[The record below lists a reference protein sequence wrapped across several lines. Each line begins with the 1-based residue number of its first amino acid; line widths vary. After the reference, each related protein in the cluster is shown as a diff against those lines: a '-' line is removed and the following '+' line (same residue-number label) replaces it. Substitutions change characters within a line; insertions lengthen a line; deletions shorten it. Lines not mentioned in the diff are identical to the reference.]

1 MRTWLLRGGVLAV
14 LHAAA
19 QVLVS
24 AYTVRHPTGSTWLTS
39 LVLGV
44 LVAIAGGWAAVD
56 TWLDVPERGRVW
68 LTAAFVAGWLAGV
81 LAVLG
86 KALWVDNTG
95 TSELGG
101 ALTGGAAFTA
111 LVVLVPAGI
120 GLLVGRF
127 VGQRSGH
134 SPAGSEQD
142 TARTG

>member
-14 LHAAA
+14 LHAVA

-39 LVLGV
+39 LVLGI
-44 LVAIAGGWAAVD
+44 LAAIAGVWAAAD
-56 TWLDVPERGRVW
+56 TWLDVPERGKVW
-68 LTAAFVAGWLAGV
+68 LIAAFVAGWLAGV

-86 KALWVDNTG
+86 KSLFVDKTG
-95 TSELGG
+95 SSELSS

-120 GLLVGRF
+120 GLLVGRLI
-127 VGQRSGH
+127 GRRTGH
-134 SPAGSEQD
+134 SAADSE
-142 TARTG
+142 